1 MNKKEALEKGLYFL
15 SWEENT
21 IPEEKVKELQEII
34 LLHNSL
40 YYEKESPIISDFEY
54 DVLFKKLKYLEEKY
68 DIDKKITAS
77 VWSSFKQSSFKK
89 VAHSRPMISLDNTY
103 DEKDLVDFDERVKKN
118 LWGKYNEKISG
129 SVIANESEAIQESWN
144 NAENRLLR
152 SSQWQSGKNLF
163 SYILEFKFDGLGIEL
178 IYEEGNLIQAITR
191 GNWVEWEDVT
201 ENIMQIQNIP
211 KKIDYKKK
219 LEVRGEVVM
228 PISSFEMLNKEA
240 KRKGEK
246 VFSNPRNASSG
257 SLRVLDTTITK
268 KRNLKFFAYDLANFA
283 EFIQNPPTAPLIKGE
298 LKGDYTYYEVIKDL
312 ENLGFEISR
321 YFKKCK
327 DIEEVITNIENF
339 WNIKKEID
347 FEIDG
352 LVIKVN
358 NIQLWEKI
366 GFTEHHP
373 RYATAYKFPTEIART
388 KILSVEH
395 SVWRTG
401 TITPVANLEPIHLWG
416 VIVKRATLH
425 NYDEVEN
432 LDVRIGDT
440 IFIKRAW
447 EVIPKILS
455 VVKELRQEKYQK
467 IEIPLVCPICHTK
480 VEKDEGKVRYYCPN
494 AKWCPAQI
502 KESITYSVGK
512 TGFNI
517 DGLWEKQIELFLE
530 EGIINDLVDIFRL
543 KEKKDILLLLP
554 WLKEK
559 SVQNIIDAIEKAKKQ
574 KIEDFLSALVIPW
587 VGKKTAKTLAPLFDS
602 KQSLLDFNITKEDL
616 ELLEDIGPEIANS
629 VFQFFREKKDFISR
643 LLEVLDIEFSK
654 KIVWE
659 GVFTKKKICITGSFE
674 NYTRDQLITIIEENG
689 GEFVSSISVKTD
701 FLLAGESAWSKLT
714 KATSL
719 GVKVLNISDFFD
731 VIERGKNREGRMN
744 I

>member
-54 DVLFKKLKYLEEKY
+54 DILFKKLKYLEEKY
-68 DIDKKITAS
+68 DVDQKITAS
-77 VWSSFKQSSFKK
+77 VWASFKQSSFKK

-103 DEKDLVDFDERVKKN
+103 DEKDLADFDERVKKN
-118 LWGKYNEKISG
+118 LWEKYNEVK
-129 SVIANESEAIQESWN
+129 EEAIMSLFNDSETSSEWQKWEKITIQKWN
-144 NAENRLLR
+144 SN
-152 SSQWQSGKNLF
+152 NL

-191 GNWVEWEDVT
+191 GNWIEWEDVT
-201 ENIMQIQNIP
+201 ENIMQIKNIP
-211 KKIDYKKK
+211 KQIQYTKK

-240 KRKGEK
+240 KKNGEK
-246 VFSNPRNASSG
+246 IFSNPRNAASG
-257 SLRVLDTTITK
+257 SLRVLDTNITK

-327 DIEEVITNIENF
+327 NVEEVIKNIENF

-358 NIQLWEKI
+358 NIQLWEAI

-373 RYATAYKFPTEIART
+373 RYAVAYKFPTEIART

-395 SVWRTG
+395 SVGRTG
-401 TITPVANLEPIHLWG
+401 TITPVANLEPIHLWW

-440 IFIKRAW
+440 IFIKRAG

-455 VVKELRQEKYQK
+455 VVKELRQEKSQK
-467 IEIPLVCPICHTK
+467 IEIPLVCHICHTK

-494 AKWCPAQI
+494 TRWCPAQI
-502 KESITYSVGK
+502 KESIAYSIGK

-530 EGIINDLVDIFRL
+530 EGIINDLVDIF
-543 KEKKDILLLLP
+543 KIAEKKDILLLLP

-616 ELLEDIGPEIANS
+616 EDLEDIGPEIANS

-701 FLLAGESAWSKLT
+701 FLLAGESAWTKLT
-714 KATSL
+714 KAKSL
-719 GVKVLNISDFFD
+719 GVKVLNISYFFD
-731 VIERGKNREGRMN
+731 VINRKN
-744 I
+744 IS

>member
-1 MNKKEALEKGLYFL
+1 MNKKEALEKWFFFL
-15 SWEENT
+15 NKEET
-21 IPEEKVKELQEII
+21 MISEERIKELQEII

-68 DIDKKITAS
+68 DVEQKITAS
-77 VWSSFKQSSFKK
+77 VWASFKQSSFKK
-89 VAHSRPMISLDNTY
+89 VAHSRPMKSLDNTY
-103 DEKDLVDFDERVKKN
+103 DEWDLRDFDERVKKN
-118 LWGKYNEKISG
+118 LWEKYNELKEEIVPSLFNDSETSPRGYSLASQFTLSSEWQKWKKIT
-129 SVIANESEAIQESWN
+129 IQKWN
-144 NAENRLLR
+144 SN
-152 SSQWQSGKNLF
+152 NL

-211 KKIDYKKK
+211 QKINYKKT

-240 KRKGEK
+240 KKNGEK
-246 VFSNPRNASSG
+246 IFSNPRNAASG

-268 KRNLKFFAYDLANFA
+268 QRNLKFFAYDLANFA
-283 EFIQNPPTAPLIKGE
+283 EFIQEEK
-298 LKGDYTYYEVIKDL
+298 KQTYYEVIKDL
-312 ENLGFEISR
+312 ENLGFEISS

-327 DIEEVITNIENF
+327 DIEEVIKNIENF

-352 LVIKVN
+352 LVIKVD
-358 NIQLWEKI
+358 NIKLWENI

-373 RYATAYKFPTEIART
+373 RYAVAYKFPTEIART

-455 VVKELRQEKYQK
+455 VVKEARQKNEEK
-467 IEIPLVCPICHTK
+467 IEIPLICPICHTK

-494 AKWCPAQI
+494 VKWCPAQI
-502 KESITYSVGK
+502 KESIAYSVWK
-512 TGFNI
+512 AGFNI
-517 DGLWEKQIELFLE
+517 DGLWEKQVETFLE
-530 EGIINDLVDIFRL
+530 EGIINDLVDIFTI
-543 KEKKDILLLLP
+543 KEKKDVILLLP
-554 WLKEK
+554 WFKEK
-559 SVQNIIDAIEKAKKQ
+559 SVQNIIDAVEKAKKQ
-574 KIEDFLSALVIPW
+574 QIVDFLSALAIPW
-587 VGKKTAKTLAPLFDS
+587 VGKKTAKTLALLFDS
-602 KQSLLDFNITKEDL
+602 QQSLLDFDFTQEDL
-616 ELLEDIGPEIANS
+616 EALEDIGPEIASS
-629 VFQFFREKKDFISR
+629 VIEFFDNKKEFIKK
-643 LLEVLDIEFSK
+643 LLQLLDIEFSK

-659 GVFTKKKICITGSFE
+659 GVFMKKKICITGSFE
-674 NYTRDQLITIIEENG
+674 KYNRDELIKIIEENW
-689 GEFVSSISVKTD
+689 GEFVSSVSVKTD
-701 FLLAGESAWSKLT
+701 FLLAWEKAGSKRAQAQ
-714 KATSL
+714 KFWIKIISL
-719 GVKVLNISDFFD
+719 ELFFD
-731 VIERGKNREGRMN
+731 MIK
-744 I
+744 

>member
-54 DVLFKKLKYLEEKY
+54 DILFKKLKYLEEKY
-68 DIDKKITAS
+68 DIEQKITAS
-77 VWSSFKQSSFKK
+77 VWASFKQSSFQK

-103 DEKDLVDFDERVKKN
+103 DEKDLADFDERVKKN
-118 LWGKYNEKISG
+118 LWEKYNEVK
-129 SVIANESEAIQESWN
+129 EEAIMSLFNDSETISEWQKWEKIIVQKWN
-144 NAENRLLR
+144 SN
-152 SSQWQSGKNLF
+152 NL

-191 GNWVEWEDVT
+191 GNWIEWEDVT
-201 ENIMQIQNIP
+201 ENIMQIKNIP
-211 KKIDYKKK
+211 KQIQYTKK

-240 KRKGEK
+240 KKNGEK
-246 VFSNPRNASSG
+246 IFSNPRNAASG

-283 EFIQNPPTAPLIKGE
+283 EFVQNPPTAPLIKGE

-312 ENLGFEISR
+312 ENLGFEISS

-327 DIEEVITNIENF
+327 NVEEVIKNIENF

-352 LVIKVN
+352 LVIKVD
-358 NIQLWEKI
+358 NIQLWEAI

-373 RYATAYKFPTEIART
+373 RYAVAYKFPTEIART

-395 SVWRTG
+395 SVGRTG

-455 VVKELRQEKYQK
+455 VVKESRQKNEEKIK
-467 IEIPLVCPICHTK
+467 IPLFCPICHTK

-502 KESITYSVGK
+502 KESIAYSVGK
-512 TGFNI
+512 AGFNI

-530 EGIINDLVDIFRL
+530 EGIINDLVDIF
-543 KEKKDILLLLP
+543 KIAEKKDILLLLP

-559 SVQNIIDAIEKAKKQ
+559 SVQNIINAIEKAKKQ

-602 KQSLLDFNITKEDL
+602 KQSLLDFNFSLDDL
-616 ELLEDIGPEIANS
+616 ETLEDIGPEIANS
-629 VFQFFREKKDFISR
+629 VFQFFREKKDFISK
-643 LLEVLDIEFSK
+643 LLEILDIEFSK
-654 KIVWE
+654 KIVWK
-659 GVFTKKKICITGSFE
+659 GVFTNKKICITGSFE
-674 NYTRDQLITIIEENG
+674 NYTRDQLIIIIEENG
-689 GEFVSSISVKTD
+689 GEFVSSISAKTD
-701 FLLAGESAWSKLT
+701 FLLAGESAGSKLA

-719 GVKVLNISDFFD
+719 GVRVLNISDFFNI
-731 VIERGKNREGRMN
+731 IERKN
-744 I
+744 IS